1 MSIKIKEIKRETIM
15 NVYRN
20 LKSFDEIQTTMHR
33 ASPDLGF
40 LTTTVKQIKFISLK
54 TKKKTQLYF

>member
-15 NVYRN
+15 NVYHK

-40 LTTTVKQIKFISLK
+40 LTTTVKQIKFIYLK
-54 TKKKTQLYF
+54 SKKKTQLYF